1 MFNTRYKTRE
11 IAIRKINGATVG
23 GIALMLNRGMLLLVG
38 VAFVVAVPLALV
50 FIRRW
55 VEGYAYKAAVPWWL
69 PVGAGLIVLLIA
81 VATVSWQ
88 SWRAA
93 TANPVNSLKSE

>member
-1 MFNTRYKTRE
+1 
-11 IAIRKINGATVG
+11 
-23 GIALMLNRGMLLLVG
+23 
-38 VAFVVAVPLALV
+38 V

-93 TANPVNSLKSE
+93 TANPVNALKSE